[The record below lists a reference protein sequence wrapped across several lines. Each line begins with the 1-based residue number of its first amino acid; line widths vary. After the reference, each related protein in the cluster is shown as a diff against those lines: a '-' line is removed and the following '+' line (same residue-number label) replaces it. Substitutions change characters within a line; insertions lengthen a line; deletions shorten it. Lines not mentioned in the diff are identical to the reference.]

1 MTARTLLA
9 VCVALVVAII
19 VVVLV
24 MAARREA
31 AIAAAI
37 TPGGQFV
44 MVNGRRVHAV
54 VQGQGPDLVV
64 IHGASGSTRDMQF
77 TLMPLLTDRYRVIAF
92 DRPGMG
98 FTDRDPACTGAFTTC
113 AESPAEQAILL
124 QAAAAQLG
132 ADKPIVLGQ
141 SYGGAVALAWALE
154 RPDNIAAVV
163 DISGVSNPWPG
174 KLDWLYRVNGSLVG
188 GAILPPLITAFVP
201 DGYLAGAA
209 NAVFAPQTAP
219 DGYADYIKPQLAI
232 RRSSLRANARQING
246 LRPFIVE
253 QSARYGE
260 ITVPVEIV
268 HGDADTIVPL
278 AIHSIPLSR
287 QIAGANLVILPGIGH
302 MPHHVATD
310 AVVAAIDRA
319 ATRAGLR

>member
-1 MTARTLLA
+1 MTTRTVLA
-9 VCVALVVAII
+9 VIVSVVVVAI
-19 VVVLV
+19 VVVQIL
-24 MAARREA
+24 AARREA
-31 AIAAAI
+31 AIAADV

-44 MVNGRRVHAV
+44 TVNGRQVHALV
-54 VQGQGPDLVV
+54 TGTGPDLVL
-64 IHGASGSTRDMQF
+64 IHGASGNIRDMQF
-77 TLMPLLTDRYRVIAF
+77 TLIPLLTDRYRVIAF

-98 FTDRDPACTGAFTTC
+98 FTDADPDCTGAFTTC
-113 AESPAEQAILL
+113 ADTPAQQAILL

-163 DISGVSNPWPG
+163 DISGVSQPWPG
-174 KLDWLYRVNGSLVG
+174 QLDWLYRVNGSLIG
-188 GAILPPLITAFVP
+188 GAILAPIITALVP
-201 DGYLAGAA
+201 DSYLEQAA
-209 NAVFAPQTAP
+209 NGVFTPQTAP
-219 DGYADYIKPQLAI
+219 AGYADFIEPRVAI
-232 RRSSLRANARQING
+232 RRSSLRANARQVNG
-246 LRPFIVE
+246 LRPHMVV

-278 AIHSIPLSR
+278 DIHSIPLSQ
-287 QIAGANLVILPGIGH
+287 QIAGANLVVLGGIGH
-302 MPHHVATD
+302 MPHHVSAD
-310 AVVAAIDRA
+310 QVVAAIDRA